1 VSKKPAQPRP
11 GEPITI
17 FVTSTDQCRYRTVLD
32 YAPAGQP
39 RQQRRATFA
48 TLTEARAHVSKVK
61 ADRERGAL
69 ALGGATFDQVAESWL
84 ADRERKGLRPATLR
98 GYRDSLAHA
107 RAAFGGLAVERVS
120 RTDVERLAATMKADG
135 LSSRTAAMCLGF
147 VRSVLNRALSEGRT
161 VRNVALGVS
170 GHSGPA
176 ERRIALTVEEGRQV
190 ALKASEHRLEAAWL
204 LSLSGLRRSEVLGLM
219 WSDLDL
225 EVGNLSVRRSR
236 VQVGK
241 DEHIGKTKT
250 SRGTRTLP
258 LSGDALDA
266 LKAWRAA
273 VAGDL
278 GLQVVTGERFVF
290 VDQGGTPIRPE
301 WYSDE
306 WMRLCHS
313 AGIRRRVKLHEA
325 RHYSVMAMREAG
337 LPDRLV
343 AAWHGHDEV
352 IMRRTYDHADMDT
365 EGLAEV
371 GRALAEV
378 RGAGLT
384 AGEFDGA
391 APESQEDCEAPAQ
404 GAV

>member
-1 VSKKPAQPRP
+1 MSKAPAQPKS
-11 GEPITI
+11 GEPITL
-17 FVTSTDQCRYRTVLD
+17 FTTSTGQPRYRTVLD
-32 YAPAGQP
+32 YSAPGQP
-39 RQQRRATFA
+39 RQQRRATFS
-48 TLTEARAHVSKVK
+48 TLSEARAHVAKVK

-69 ALGGATFDQVAESWL
+69 ALGGATFDEVADAWL
-84 ADRERKGLRPATLR
+84 ADRKRKGLRPASLR
-98 GYRDSLAHA
+98 GYADSLSRA
-107 RAAFGGLAVERVS
+107 REAFGALPVERVS
-120 RTDVERLAATMKADG
+120 RADIERLAASMKDAG

-170 GHSGPA
+170 AHSGPSGK
-176 ERRIALTVEEGRQV
+176 RVPLTVEEGRIV
-190 ALKASEHRLEAAWL
+190 AAKASEHRLEAAWL
-204 LSLSGLRRSEVLGLM
+204 LSLSGLRRSEVLGLQ
-219 WSDLDL
+219 WCDLDL
-225 EVGNLSVRRSR
+225 DAGTLSVRRSR

-241 DEHIGKTKT
+241 AEHVGKTKT
-250 SRGTRTLP
+250 ARGTRTLP
-258 LSGDALDA
+258 LPADLVAALRS
-266 LKAWRAA
+266 WRAK
-273 VAGDL
+273 VARDL
-278 GLQVVTGERFVF
+278 GVQVVRGDRFVF

-313 AGIRRRVKLHEA
+313 AGIRRRVKMHEA
-325 RHYSVMAMREAG
+325 RHYSVVTMREAG

-371 GRALAEV
+371 GRALAVV
-378 RGAGLT
+378 RGAGAT
-384 AGEFDGA
+384 PGEFDGDT
-391 APESQEDCEAPAQ
+391 PQPHEDSEVPAQ